1 MTSSLRLIAAITII
15 AGCGGSTA
23 NTGASEGTSS
33 TGESTSSTGDTTP
46 TTTMTAECG
55 PGEIQCVGET
65 EVAVCGD
72 DGQFGAPAACPAAG
86 VCVDGVG
93 CAGCTPGAVR
103 CDGDALQQCSDANEW
118 EVVQTCSA
126 AQGLTCD
133 DAAMACTGVCAPDS
147 LPMTASGCEFY
158 AVTTVNVYDPAGLFA
173 VVIENPGDSDAS
185 VTITRNEDFTPLVE
199 TVPAGTAQAIELP
212 FVGGL
217 ADAVVGK
224 LVYDGAYHIE
234 SDRPVRVVQYNTFNV
249 TASTDSSLLW
259 PRHTWGSDYFVASYP
274 STELDTFFN
283 RGFWAAVAGA
293 DETTLEATS
302 LPGTKAKAG
311 PGIGVDGSG
320 KAPLG
325 SGDVLEILSGDP
337 GDITGTRLVGDRP
350 IQVLGGH
357 ECSFVPM
364 GVGYCDH
371 LEDAMLPISQLG
383 TEYVVAAPVMADPPT
398 SRRAQVV
405 RVIATEAD
413 TTLTYDPPLPG
424 APTTI
429 TGPGEF
435 VELEPSPENFVLVS
449 DKPVL
454 VAQYMVGDQFDDSD
468 TDPSMLATLPVAR
481 WHTSHYVHALPEW
494 LPPDI
499 DILAPTGATVTL
511 DGMAVTDF
519 EDVGNSPYRI
529 AHVRLQ
535 DDPGLV
541 AIESDQPIAVNVYAT
556 TNLNSSTSYWHSAGG
571 SLAR

>member
-1 MTSSLRLIAAITII
+1 MTSFPRLVAAITII
-15 AGCGGSTA
+15 AGCGDSTA

-33 TGESTSSTGDTTP
+33 TGESTSSTDTAP
-46 TTTMTAECG
+46 TTTTPPAECG
-55 PGEIQCVGET
+55 PGEIECVGEA

-72 DGQFGAPAACPAAG
+72 DGLLAAPTTCPDAG

-93 CAGCTPGAVR
+93 CVGCSPGAVR
-103 CDGDALQQCSDANEW
+103 CDGEALQQCSDASEW

-126 AQGLTCD
+126 AQGLACD

-158 AVTTVNVYDPAGLFA
+158 AVTTVNVYDPAGRFA
-173 VVIENPGDSDAS
+173 VVVENPGDSDAT
-185 VTITRNEDFTPLVE
+185 VTVARNEDFAQLVE
-199 TVPAGTAQAIELP
+199 TVPAGTARAIELP
-212 FVGGL
+212 FVAGL
-217 ADAVVGK
+217 SDAVVGK
-224 LVYDGAYHIE
+224 LIYDGAYHIE

-249 TASTDSSLLW
+249 SASTDSSLLW

-274 STELDTFFN
+274 STSIETTFN

-293 DETTLEATS
+293 DETTLEATA
-302 LPGTKAKAG
+302 LPGTKSKAG
-311 PGIGVDGSG
+311 PGVGVDGSG

-337 GDITGTRLVGDRP
+337 GDITGTRLVSDKP

-357 ECSFVPM
+357 QCSFVPAS
-364 GVGYCDH
+364 VGYCDH
-371 LEDAMLPISQLG
+371 LEEAMLPISQLG
-383 TEYVVAAPVMADPPT
+383 TEYVVAAPTMAEPAT
-398 SRRAQVV
+398 SRRAQIV

-413 TTLTYDPPLPG
+413 TALTYDPPLPG

-429 TGPGEF
+429 AGPGEF
-435 VELEPSPENFVLVS
+435 VELAPSPLNFVLVS

-454 VAQYMVGDQFDDSD
+454 VAQYMVGAQFDDSE

-481 WHTSHYVHALPEW
+481 WHTRHHVHALPGW

-511 DGMAVTDF
+511 DGVAVTDF
-519 EDVGNSPYRI
+519 EDVGDSPYQV
-529 AHVRLQ
+529 AHVRLEG
-535 DDPGLV
+535 DPGLV
-541 AIESDQPIAVNVYAT
+541 AIESDQPIAVNVYAFT
-556 TNLNSSTSYWHSAGG
+556 VFNWSTSYWHGTGG